1 MAIFW
6 SHLQLK
12 MPFVKKLNAVHES
25 DFERLYTAK
34 DPASVTQWEP
44 IAGPTIAHIDQFVC
58 TDYLWYLG
66 DFKAGSIVA
75 AGGDTETCS
84 PLGKNDWVGLHPMEL
99 GKLFHPLD
107 MRKMQAFIVFI
118 ASYLSKRTAAERSKI
133 RVSMTFRMLNNKQ
146 QYTWR
151 MMQYPL
157 MHYEKQDLRYILCL
171 ISDYSHLN
179 PEPKCCMCIH
189 DRNMSEHALYSC
201 DEETIVLKKVHPAK
215 PLTSREIQ
223 VLKLLA
229 KGLISKEIAEVL
241 QISKNT
247 VENHKQNMFAKTGMK
262 KLTELVSYA
271 NKHFNAEDSLL

>member
-1 MAIFW
+1 M
-6 SHLQLK
+6 
-12 MPFVKKLNAVHES
+12 
-25 DFERLYTAK
+25 
-34 DPASVTQWEP
+34 
-44 IAGPTIAHIDQFVC
+44 
-58 TDYLWYLG
+58 G
-66 DFKAGSIVA
+66 DFKTGTIVA

-84 PLGKNDWVGLHPMEL
+84 PLGNNDWIGLHPMEL

-107 MRKMQAFIVFI
+107 MRKMQAFTVFI
-118 ASYLSKRTAAERSKI
+118 ASYLSERTPEERSKI
-133 RVSMTFRMLNNKQ
+133 KVSMYFRMLNQQQ

-157 MHYEKQDLRYILCL
+157 MHYEKKQPRYILCL
-171 ISDYSHLN
+171 ISDYNHIAPDS
-179 PEPKCCMCIH
+179 KCCMFIN
-189 DRNMSEHALYSC
+189 DRNMSEHTLYTC
-201 DEETIVLKKVHPAK
+201 DEETIVLRKVHSEK
-215 PLTSREIQ
+215 PLTPREIQ

-271 NKHFNAEDSLL
+271 NKHFSDDSFV